1 MNALLSSRHMQ
12 SFLRDPSAL
21 LGAAILLVFAVAAI
35 FAHQIA
41 PTNPYDLTTVD
52 LGNYLLPPA
61 WMDGSLPTFPLGTDD
76 QGRGIFSTI
85 LFGLRTS
92 LVVGFTVVFISSIIG
107 ITLGMFGAYYGG
119 LLDVFIMRAADTVFA
134 FSTTLLAV
142 LLLGVFETRGI
153 FTVILA
159 ICIAD
164 WVKYARTI
172 RGSVLEIKG
181 NAYVLAAKASGAG
194 DRRILFRHILPNA
207 LPPIFVVM
215 AVDLAV
221 VIMLEAT
228 LSFLGVGVPLTEP
241 SLGMMIA
248 IGKNYIYAGMW
259 WLTLFPGA
267 TLILLVVAINLFS
280 DWLRDELNPKLARQT
295 PFVNGF
301 VRGPVSGVI
310 GRRDID
316 NAASFLWPCQIN
328 PPEAVD
334 SSV

>member
-1 MNALLSSRHMQ
+1 MTEAKAPTGFWKSRRMK
-12 SFLRDPSAL
+12 SFRSDPSAIAGSLIL
-21 LGAAILLVFAVAAI
+21 LGFAFAAVFASV
-35 FAHQIA
+35 IA
-41 PTNPYDLTTVD
+41 PMDPYDLTTVD

-61 WMDGSLPTFPLGTDD
+61 WMDGGEAQFPLGTDD
-76 QGRGIFSTI
+76 QGRGILSTI

-92 LVVGFTVVFISSIIG
+92 LIVGFSVVGIAGFVG
-107 ITLGMFGAYYGG
+107 IVLGMLGAYYGG
-119 LLDVFIMRAADTVFA
+119 WLDVFIMRAADTVFA

-153 FTVILA
+153 FTVIIA

-172 RGSVLEIKG
+172 RGSVLEIKD
-181 NAYVLAAKASGAG
+181 NAYVLAARSSGAG
-194 DRRILFRHILPNA
+194 DFRILFRHILPNA

-259 WLTLFPGA
+259 WLVLFPGM
-267 TLILLVVAINLFS
+267 TLIAMVVGINLFA
-280 DWLRDELNPKLARQT
+280 DWLREELNPRL
-295 PFVNGF
+295 
-301 VRGPVSGVI
+301 
-310 GRRDID
+310 
-316 NAASFLWPCQIN
+316 
-328 PPEAVD
+328 
-334 SSV
+334 